1 MYVVQIKNMRRIN
14 KRVGWSKE
22 KKKFTNIDPGC
33 NEQYTS
39 FASEDVRRLKMDSK
53 VFVESCQVSTAVTV
67 GSQTH
72 DAFDVGCDVY
82 LSPSQ
87 RIRLKIRL

>member
-1 MYVVQIKNMRRIN
+1 MLTGVN
-14 KRVGWSKE
+14 K

-39 FASEDVRRLKMDSK
+39 FASDDVRSLNTDFK
-53 VFVESCQVSTAVTV
+53 VSVESCQVSTAVTV

-72 DAFDVGCDVY
+72 DGFDVGCDVY
-82 LSPSQ
+82 FSPSQ
-87 RIRLKIRL
+87 RTRLKIRLRFNYV

>member
-1 MYVVQIKNMRRIN
+1 MKNKRRIN
-14 KRVGWSKE
+14 KRADWNKE

-39 FASEDVRRLKMDSK
+39 FASEDVRRLNTDSK
-53 VFVESCQVSTAVTV
+53 VFVESCQVSTAVTA

-72 DAFDVGCDVY
+72 DGFDVGCDVY

-87 RIRLKIRL
+87 RIRLKIQL

>member
-1 MYVVQIKNMRRIN
+1 MYVVQIKNMRRTN
-14 KRVGWSKE
+14 KRADFSKE
-22 KKKFTNIDPGC
+22 KEFTNIDPGC
-33 NEQYTS
+33 NEQYMS
-39 FASEDVRRLKMDSK
+39 FASEDVRRSNTGLK

-72 DAFDVGCDVY
+72 DGFDVGCDVY

-87 RIRLKIRL
+87 RIRLKIRP